1 MAGTGLGGELTSRN
15 GAVSRILVG
24 SSRASRAGGT
34 GGTGGSGRT
43 SGAVVGILVGTGGT
57 GGTGCTR
64 STRSTGC
71 TGCTLLAVVTCAAVR
86 IPGIS
91 GLTRGRLL
99 GLLLLAWPVLTL
111 PAVVLTIPT

>member
-34 GGTGGSGRT
+34 GGSGRT

-57 GGTGCTR
+57 GGTGC
-64 STRSTGC
+64 TRSTGC

>member
-1 MAGTGLGGELTSRN
+1 MAGTGLGGELTRRN
-15 GAVSRILVG
+15 GAVMR
-24 SSRASRAGGT
+24 
-34 GGTGGSGRT
+34 
-43 SGAVVGILVGTGGT
+43 ILVGTGRAGRS

-64 STRSTGC
+64 STGSTGC

-111 PAVVLTIPT
+111 PAVVLTIPA